1 MTDLDSVAAPAPPTA
16 PTAAT
21 APTAP
26 ATDAAPATPAAPI
39 VPAPP
44 VHHSARAGLFGGQVS
59 SKPRPVSGDD
69 AEAAK
74 KRKPIKFRVI
84 LADAVELIRAR
95 RGRLALGLGIMAV
108 SRLAG
113 LVLPG
118 VSKLLVDNVILAK
131 GLDIAMRMRRLEL
144 LVLAAGAATVVQA
157 ISSFSLSQ
165 LLGIAAQRSITE
177 VRRRVQRHVG
187 RLTISYFEHTKTGML
202 LSRVMNDA
210 EGLRNLVGTGLV
222 EVVGGAM
229 TAVLALGL
237 LFYFNARL
245 TWIALGVLS
254 LFGFIMLYAFKT
266 LRPLFRERSK
276 INAEL
281 SGRLSETFSGVRVVK
296 AYGAEGRESLVFTKA
311 AHRLFR
317 NVAGTMT
324 SLSLVGAGSTL
335 LVGAMTIVLMAIGG
349 HDILVGRMTIG
360 DFFAFTLYL
369 GLMVGPVV
377 QIANIGSQLT
387 EAFAGLE
394 RIREIRNEPS
404 EIAGD
409 AARRPVDRVQGTV
422 EFRDVHF
429 EYQPDVP
436 VLRGVSFR
444 AEPGTSTALVGPSGS
459 GKSTLIGLVA
469 AFHRPISGQILVDG
483 RDLADLR
490 LLDYRSHLG
499 VVFQD
504 NFLFDGTVL
513 ENIAYAAPD
522 ATVPEILRA
531 ARIAHCDAFVRRLP
545 KGYDTLVGE
554 RGVRLSGGERQRV
567 AIARAILADPRILI
581 LDEATSSLDS
591 ESEALI
597 QEGLAELMRGR
608 TSFVIAHR
616 LSTIRRADTILV
628 LDGGRIVEQGRHQ
641 DLLALGGLYHSLYT
655 RQYDLESNLF
665 RNPGEAD
672 PEAEQV
678 SPQAQGDAAVA
689 RLPLLPI

>member
-1 MTDLDSVAAPAPPTA
+1 MTDLDAVAAP
-16 PTAAT
+16 
-21 APTAP
+21 P
-26 ATDAAPATPAAPI
+26 ATSPRT
-39 VPAPP
+39 
-44 VHHSARAGLFGGQVS
+44 GLFGGQVS
-59 SKPRPVSGDD
+59 SKPRPVSSED
-69 AEAAK
+69 ADAAK
-74 KRKPIKFRVI
+74 KRQPIKFRVV
-84 LADAVELIRAR
+84 LADALELIRAR
-95 RGRLALGLGIMAV
+95 KGRLGLGLAIMAV
-108 SRLAG
+108 SRVAG

-118 VSKLLVDNVILAK
+118 VSKFLVDKVILAK
-131 GLDIAMRMRRLEL
+131 GLDMATRMWKLEQ
-144 LVLAAGAATVVQA
+144 LVLIAGAATVVQA
-157 ISSFSLSQ
+157 VSSFSLSQ

-177 VRRRVQRHVG
+177 MRRRVQRHVG
-187 RLTISYFEHTKTGML
+187 RLSISYFEHTKTGVL

-222 EVVGGAM
+222 EVVGGMM
-229 TAVLALGL
+229 TAVLALGI
-237 LFYFNARL
+237 LFYVNARL
-245 TWIALGVLS
+245 TWIALCVLS
-254 LFGFIMLYAFKT
+254 LFGFVMLYAFKT

-281 SGRLSETFSGVRVVK
+281 SGRLSESFSGVRVVK
-296 AYGAEGRESLVFTKA
+296 AYGAEGRESLVFAKS

-324 SLSLVGAGSTL
+324 GLSTVGAASTL
-335 LVGAMTIVLMAIGG
+335 LIGGMTIVLMAIGG
-349 HDILVGRMTIG
+349 RDILLGRMSMG

-369 GLMVGPVV
+369 GMMVGPVV
-377 QIANIGSQLT
+377 QIVNIGSQLT

-394 RIREIRNEPS
+394 RIREIRNETS
-404 EIAGD
+404 EVAGD
-409 AARRPVDRVQGTV
+409 AARRPVESVRGTV
-422 EFRDVHF
+422 EFRDVQF
-429 EYQPDVP
+429 EYQTGVP

-444 AEPGTSTALVGPSGS
+444 ADPGTSTALVGPSGS
-459 GKSTLIGLVA
+459 GKSTLISLVA
-469 AFHRPISGQILVDG
+469 AFHRPTSGQILVDG
-483 RDLADLR
+483 QDLADLR

-522 ATVPEILRA
+522 ATAPEILRA
-531 ARIAHCDAFVRRLP
+531 AEIAHCDAFVRRLP
-545 KGYDTLVGE
+545 KGYDTVVGE

-628 LDGGRIVEQGRHQ
+628 LEAGKIVEQGRHQ
-641 DLLALGGLYHSLYT
+641 ELLALGGLYHSLYT

-665 RNPGEAD
+665 RNPGEAP
-672 PEAEQV
+672 PEEEAAT
-678 SPQAQGDAAVA
+678 PQAKGDAAVA
-689 RLPLLPI
+689 RMPLLPV